1 MIFKVFTEHE
11 VGIVVMKIIAFLIIR
26 GSGLHKVVTHL
37 FFSKS
42 VPSSNTQ
49 KIQKIGELSL
59 VEHVLMR
66 IFQKKKKK
74 SCYIISHISLI
85 YISHISYHIYYIC
98 AINNIYHIY
107 FIYIFIYFI
116 YITNCICPVPLY
128 NI

>member
-11 VGIVVMKIIAFLIIR
+11 VGIVVMKIIAFLIIQ

-37 FFSKS
+37 VFSKS

-59 VEHVLMR
+59 VEHVLTR
-66 IFQKKKKK
+66 ISQKKKVLL
-74 SCYIISHISLI
+74 Y
-85 YISHISYHIYYIC
+85 HISYLSHIYKPYILSHIC

-116 YITNCICPVPLY
+116 YITNCICHVPLY